1 MMISHEEMIIFL
13 KEMYVL
19 MNEYK
24 RCEETQIK
32 ELIYNDIQFLGDVI
46 ASAP

>member
-13 KEMYVL
+13 KEMYLL

-24 RCEETQIK
+24 RCEEAQTK
-32 ELIYNDIQFLGDVI
+32 ELIYNDIQLLGEVI

>member
-13 KEMYVL
+13 KEMYLL

-24 RCEETQIK
+24 RCEEAQIK
-32 ELIYNDIQFLGDVI
+32 ELIYKDIQLLGEVI
-46 ASAP
+46 VSAP